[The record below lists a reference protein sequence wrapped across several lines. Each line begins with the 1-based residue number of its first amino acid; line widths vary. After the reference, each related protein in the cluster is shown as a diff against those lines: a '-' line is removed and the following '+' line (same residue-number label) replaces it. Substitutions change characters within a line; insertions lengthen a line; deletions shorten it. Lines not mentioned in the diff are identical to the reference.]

1 MEKDMGPRGVGRRT
15 FDGIFGAPER
25 ATCGDLFPTP
35 DPVSPS
41 WNALDPF
48 ADPPSAESSV
58 LARELREL
66 LRTATGDTIGPALRA
81 ARERV
86 AAAPPEIR
94 EEVGELMNALER
106 MERWL
111 RDF

>member
-1 MEKDMGPRGVGRRT
+1 
-15 FDGIFGAPER
+15 
-25 ATCGDLFPTP
+25 
-35 DPVSPS
+35 
-41 WNALDPF
+41 LDPF
-48 ADPPSAESSV
+48 ADPPSPESSV

-86 AAAPPEIR
+86 AAAPPDVR
-94 EEVGELMNALER
+94 DEVGELMNALER
-106 MERWL
+106 LERWL